1 VSITKPKTQGSYRSG
16 QVLATRPSF
25 GSCTVLR
32 SDDVCVLFCGQWN
45 HFSTCGK
52 IKERTRKIR
61 SSREERIILEQ
72 VQTPQPIKDQLLKV
86 KPRKK
91 PKWIAPE
98 VIQTSAMDCGPASL
112 KSLLEGFG
120 ISVSYGRLREACQTD
135 VDGTSIDT
143 MEEIAVQLGLNAEQ
157 TVIPV
162 DHLFL
167 KPSNTLPAIV
177 VIRQPNGST
186 HFLVAW
192 RNVGGF
198 VQVMDPATGRRW
210 MSLDKFTEDLYIHTA
225 VVPSEAWHGWSK
237 EEEFLSCLRE
247 RVLHLTK
254 DKLRVEH
261 LLNQAKNEENWM
273 VMAALDAATRMTASI
288 VEAGGIDRGQQA
300 AKVLESFW
308 VQGIEEEANLPKEY
322 WSARPAPA
330 AEDGTE
336 QTYLTGAVLVRILGP
351 QTDEEFEVAT
361 TLDTEAPDED
371 LAPQEDTTPPLSA
384 ELERALREPPTRPWR
399 EIFSFL
405 RQDGF
410 LAPTVLTIALF
421 ASSIGLTIEALLLR
435 GFLDVSAKLQ
445 LPEQRLGAMAIF
457 LLFALALLLLEIP
470 LSLGFLR
477 IGRRLETR
485 LRVAFLEKL
494 PKLGDRYFRSRLTS
508 DMTDRIHSVHQL
520 KGFPQLGSNLVRS
533 CFELLLTTGGLIWL
547 SPSSAPLALSVAAVS
562 IIMPLF
568 SQSFLTERDLKVR
581 SHGGAISRFY
591 LDALLGLVA
600 VRTHGAE
607 RALRRE
613 HEGLLVEWG
622 QASVARLRASTAI
635 EAVQAVLSLGLS
647 AIMLMEHLESGGQI
661 GGALLLFYW
670 SLALPGLG
678 QEITQTA
685 RQYPMYR
692 NVTLRLLEPLGAP
705 EESES
710 DALLA
715 KETPLDDSSND
726 ATTLPDAL
734 IRFDSGAFR
743 TAFSA
748 LGEEAARTKTRLTAI
763 KHLPHPDSTNT
774 EGRSLPLQ
782 KLPSGRFPSVSRL
795 PAVLPAIEAP
805 TLQPVPVEASHP
817 ENTGAVDHPDTLQPA
832 PQDTPTAVDPLLSAI
847 AAHPRKAFEFPPALR
862 LDDLAP
868 AAMAPAGVEIRMKNV
883 TVRAGGHTILRGI
896 DLSIAPKSH
905 IAVVGSSG
913 AGKSSLVGLLLGWFK
928 PSAGRVYIDD
938 ELLLG
943 ARLEKLRQETA
954 WVDPAVQL
962 WNRSILDNL
971 CYGNQ
976 VASTLP
982 IGHIL
987 EQADLRQVLER
998 FPEGLKTSLGEGGA
1012 LVSGGEGQRV
1022 RFGRALARPDIRL
1035 AILDE
1040 PFRGLDRE
1048 KRRELLTRAR
1058 LFWSMATLL
1067 CITHDVGETLA
1078 FERVLVI
1085 EGGRIVEDGVPGDL
1099 ASQPSSRYRALLD
1112 AEDEVRQKLWSASNW
1127 RKIRVAQGIVTEVT
1141 SKRGGTHEP

>member
-1 VSITKPKTQGSYRSG
+1 MAQAQSTQPTKDPALT
-16 QVLATRPSF
+16 
-25 GSCTVLR
+25 
-32 SDDVCVLFCGQWN
+32 
-45 HFSTCGK
+45 
-52 IKERTRKIR
+52 
-61 SSREERIILEQ
+61 
-72 VQTPQPIKDQLLKV
+72 V

-91 PKWIAPE
+91 PKWIAHE

-143 MEEIAVQLGLNAEQ
+143 MEEIAVQLGLHAEQ
-157 TVIPV
+157 VVLPV

-167 KPSNTLPAIV
+167 TPSRALPAIMV
-177 VIRQPNGST
+177 TRQPNGTT

-192 RNVGGF
+192 RHFGGL

-210 MSLDKFTEDLYIHTA
+210 MSPEKFAEDLYIHTA
-225 VVPSEAWHGWSK
+225 VVPSEAWHNWSK
-237 EEEFLSCLRE
+237 EEAFSACLRE
-247 RVLHLTK
+247 RMLRLTR
-254 DKLRVEH
+254 DKARVKQ
-261 LLNQAKNEENWM
+261 LLDKANQEERWI
-273 VMAALDAATRMTASI
+273 VMAALDAATRMTDAI
-288 VEAGGIDRGQQA
+288 VEAGGIDRGRQA

-308 VQGIEEEANLPKEY
+308 VQGIQDESNIPREY

-330 AEDGTE
+330 ADDGTA
-336 QTYLTGAVLVRILGP
+336 QNYLTGAVVVRVLGP
-351 QTDEEFEVAT
+351 QTEDELEVAT
-361 TLDTEAPDED
+361 SINSEDGEEESEAADDEK
-371 LAPQEDTTPPLSA
+371 PPLSA

-399 EIFSFL
+399 EMLSFL

-410 LAPTVLTIALF
+410 LAPLVLFAALF

-435 GFLDVSAKLQ
+435 GLLDVSAKLQ
-445 LPEQRLGAMAIF
+445 LPEQRIGAMAIF

-520 KGFPQLGSNLVRS
+520 KGFPMLGSSLVRS
-533 CFELLLTTGGLIWL
+533 CFELLLTTAGLIWL
-547 SPSSAPLALSVAAVS
+547 SPGSAPLALAVAAVS
-562 IIMPLF
+562 IAMPLVT
-568 SQSFLTERDLKVR
+568 QSFLTERDLKVR

-613 HEGLLVEWG
+613 HEGLLVEWS
-622 QASVARLRASTAI
+622 QASAARLRASTAI

-647 AIMLMEHLESGGQI
+647 AVMLMEHLGRGGQI

-670 SLALPGLG
+670 SLSLPSLG

-705 EESES
+705 EEAEN

-715 KETPLDDSSND
+715 EETPPQEGQEE
-726 ATTLPDAL
+726 AAATLPEAL
-734 IRFDSGAFR
+734 VRFDSGAFR
-743 TAFSA
+743 AAFSA
-748 LGEEAARTKTRLTAI
+748 LGDGASTISSSSKTRFKAI
-763 KHLPHPDSTNT
+763 KNLPHPDSTSAAH
-774 EGRSLPLQ
+774 RSPSSQGLA
-782 KLPSGRFPSVSRL
+782 PSGRFASVSRE
-795 PAVLPAIEAP
+795 PASPAPIEPAHPEEAP
-805 TLQPVPVEASHP
+805 LQAPAEQAAPQVAAPVP
-817 ENTGAVDHPDTLQPA
+817 
-832 PQDTPTAVDPLLSAI
+832 
-847 AAHPRKAFEFPPALR
+847 PPAAAVHPNER
-862 LDDLAP
+862 SSAFDFSEPVRERAP
-868 AAMAPAGVEIRMKNV
+868 ETAPSSGVGIRMRNV
-883 TVRAGGHTILRGI
+883 TMRAGGHTILQGI
-896 DLSIAPKSH
+896 NLSIAPKSH
-905 IAVVGSSG
+905 LAVVGSSG
-913 AGKSSLVGLLLGWFK
+913 AGKSSLVGLLLGWSK

-938 ELLLG
+938 EPLLG
-943 ARLEKLRQETA
+943 ARLERLRQETA

-962 WNRSILDNL
+962 WNRSLLDNL
-971 CYGNQ
+971 CYGNR
-976 VASTLP
+976 VASSMP
-982 IGHIL
+982 IGQIL

-998 FPEGLKTSLGEGGA
+998 FPEGLKTTLGEGGA

-1022 RFGRALARPDIRL
+1022 RFGRALARPDVRL

-1058 LFWSMATLL
+1058 LFWSMATLI
-1067 CITHDVGETLA
+1067 CITHDVGETRA
-1078 FERVLVI
+1078 FERVLVV
-1085 EGGRIVEDGVPGDL
+1085 EGGRIVEDGVPEDL
-1099 ASQPSSRYRALLD
+1099 ASRPNSRYRALLD
-1112 AEDEVRQKLWSASNW
+1112 AEDEVRQKLWSASSW
-1127 RKIRVAQGIVTEVT
+1127 RKIRIAQGKLTEVT
-1141 SKRGGTHEP
+1141 PGRGGTP

>member
-1 VSITKPKTQGSYRSG
+1 VE
-16 QVLATRPSF
+16 SF
-25 GSCTVLR
+25 LYLR
-32 SDDVCVLFCGQWN
+32 QNRDVENLTEQ
-45 HFSTCGK
+45 
-52 IKERTRKIR
+52 
-61 SSREERIILEQ
+61 SREEGIILAQ
-72 VQTPQPIKDQLLKV
+72 AQSLQPMKDQILKV
-86 KPRKK
+86 KPRQK
-91 PKWIAPE
+91 PAWIAPE

-143 MEEIAVQLGLNAEQ
+143 MEEIAVQLGLNADQ
-157 TVIPV
+157 RVLPV
-162 DHLFL
+162 DHIFL
-167 KPSNTLPAIV
+167 APSKALPAIV
-177 VIRQPNGST
+177 VTRQPNGTT
-186 HFLVAW
+186 HFLVTW
-192 RNVGGF
+192 RNFGGF

-210 MSLDKFTEDLYIHTA
+210 MSPEKFIEDLYIHTA
-225 VVPSEAWHGWSK
+225 VVPSEAWHNWSK
-237 EEEFLSCLRE
+237 EEEFSSCLGE
-247 RVLHLTK
+247 RMLRLTH
-254 DKLRVEH
+254 DKARVRQ
-261 LLNQAKNEENWM
+261 LLDRAKSEEKWI
-273 VMAALDAATRMTASI
+273 VMAALDAATRMTDSI
-288 VEAGGIDRGQQA
+288 VEAGGIDHGKQA
-300 AKVLESFW
+300 AKVLENFW
-308 VQGIEEEANLPKEY
+308 VQGIEDEANIPAEY
-322 WSARPAPA
+322 WSARSAPA
-330 AEDGTE
+330 AEDGTP
-336 QTYLTGAVLVRILGP
+336 QTYLTGAVLVCVLGP
-351 QTDEEFEVAT
+351 QTDEEIEVSTGINPETPEDDGA
-361 TLDTEAPDED
+361 DAVEPQGDE
-371 LAPQEDTTPPLSA
+371 TPPLSA

-399 EIFSFL
+399 EIFSYL
-405 RQDGF
+405 RQDGL
-410 LAPTVLTIALF
+410 LAPMVLTVALF

-457 LLFALALLLLEIP
+457 LLFALALLLVEIP

-520 KGFPQLGSNLVRS
+520 KGFPQLGSSLIRS
-533 CFELLLTTGGLIWL
+533 CFELFLTTGGLIWL
-547 SPSSAPLALSVAAVS
+547 SPSSAPLALSVAVVS
-562 IIMPLF
+562 IMMPLF
-568 SQSFLTERDLKVR
+568 TQSFLTERDLKVR

-613 HEGLLVEWG
+613 HEGLLVEWS
-622 QASVARLRASTAI
+622 QASVARLRASTTI
-635 EAVQAVLSLGLS
+635 EAIQAVLSLGLS
-647 AIMLMEHLESGGQI
+647 AVMLMEHLGRGGQI

-670 SLALPGLG
+670 SLALPSLG

-705 EESES
+705 EESEN

-715 KETPLDDSSND
+715 EETPLSDGPDEAVNG
-726 ATTLPDAL
+726 LPDAL
-734 IRFDSGAFR
+734 VRFDSGAFR

-748 LGEEAARTKTRLTAI
+748 LGEEATQTKSIGGVATISSSSKTRFKAI
-763 KHLPHPDSTNT
+763 KHLPHPDATSAP
-774 EGRSLPLQ
+774 GFDPSSQSLPSRS
-782 KLPSGRFPSVSRL
+782 SGRFSSINPSLAVPSALEGSVMAPSREASAAPLLASLVSTPVIQPPAEQAAPEAVVTSQTPTKERSPAFNFLDPVSQSEAAAASVS
-795 PAVLPAIEAP
+795 
-805 TLQPVPVEASHP
+805 
-817 ENTGAVDHPDTLQPA
+817 
-832 PQDTPTAVDPLLSAI
+832 
-847 AAHPRKAFEFPPALR
+847 
-862 LDDLAP
+862 
-868 AAMAPAGVEIRMKNV
+868 GVGIRMRNV
-883 TVRAGGHTILRGI
+883 TVRAGGHTILQGI
-896 DLSIAPKSH
+896 NVSIAPKSH

-943 ARLEKLRQETA
+943 PRLEMLRQETA

-976 VASTLP
+976 VASSMP
-982 IGHIL
+982 MGQIL

-998 FPEGLKTSLGEGGA
+998 FPEGLKTTLGEGGA

-1022 RFGRALARPDIRL
+1022 RFGRALARSGVRL

-1048 KRRELLTRAR
+1048 KRSELLTHAR
-1058 LFWSMATLL
+1058 LFWSMATLI
-1067 CITHDVGETLA
+1067 CITHDVGETRA
-1078 FERVLVI
+1078 FERVLVV
-1085 EGGRIVEDGVPGDL
+1085 EGGRIVEDGVPEEL
-1099 ASQPSSRYRALLD
+1099 ASRPNSRYRALLD
-1112 AEDEVRQKLWSASNW
+1112 AEEEVRQKLWAASNW
-1127 RKIRVAQGIVTEVT
+1127 RRIRIAQGTLTEVT
-1141 SKRGGTHEP
+1141 SGRGGKP